1 MFSGN
6 IEACCNLRIFVAL
19 KIGAV
24 MSLLVEERTPLGDH
38 EPIFVSRYFIPHRPP
53 TVKPLA
59 VKPMKPF
66 GACLVWRTDGSLTGY
81 DVQSKVSCLSSNAA
95 EGQCE

>member
-19 KIGAV
+19 KMGAV

-38 EPIFVSRYFIPHRPP
+38 EPIFVSRYP
-53 TVKPLA
+53 A
-59 VKPMKPF
+59 
-66 GACLVWRTDGSLTGY
+66 
-81 DVQSKVSCLSSNAA
+81 SSA
-95 EGQCE
+95 GCEAPRRQADEALF